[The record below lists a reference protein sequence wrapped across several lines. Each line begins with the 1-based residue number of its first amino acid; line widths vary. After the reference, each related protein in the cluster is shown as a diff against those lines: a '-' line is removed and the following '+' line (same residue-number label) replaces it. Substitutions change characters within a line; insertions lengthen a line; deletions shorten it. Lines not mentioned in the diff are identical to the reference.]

1 MFRLA
6 IAMMNQRRYQMYN
19 CLDLKMCGI
28 GKSTSELLLSHIIP
42 IKAAIWGYTL
52 SGTLPQISVHH
63 LGWSSSNL

>member
-28 GKSTSELLLSHIIP
+28 GKSTSELLLSHISLLKQPFGDIP
-42 IKAAIWGYTL
+42 YQAHFLKYQSTI
-52 SGTLPQISVHH
+52 
-63 LGWSSSNL
+63 